1 MAQLTVRKVDD
12 VLVRQLRIRAAVNN
26 RSAEAEHRA
35 ILEQALRPGVADFW
49 QRAAHLRERLQGRKL
64 GDSTDIV
71 RETRDRRS
79 GVGD

>member
-1 MAQLTVRKVDD
+1 MAQLTIRKVDD
-12 VLVRQLRIRAAVNN
+12 LLVRQLRIRAAANN

-35 ILEQALRPGVADFW
+35 ILEQALRPGATDFW
-49 QRAAHLRERLQGRKL
+49 QRAAHLRERLRGRDL

-71 RETRDRRS
+71 RKSRDRRS